1 MTVRADPGTG
11 PPRFRDHPRRDSP
24 SYPVGSKDR
33 ESRIRCRR
41 RVGRVDTHGAEVYE
55 GCRPSDSEA
64 ESLIYQ
70 LQNQGYVAETTV
82 EQEATSRLAT
92 VRLVPPGQTA
102 SGVVV
107 DLLFASSGI
116 EPEIVAAADPLEVF
130 PGVTL
135 PVACRGHLIALKTL
149 SRDDRTRP
157 QDVIDLRALLEH
169 ASSDDLE
176 LARESLGL
184 ISARGYHR
192 DRDLA
197 VDLERLLKDFSGH

>member
-1 MTVRADPGTG
+1 MTVLEGILRRIQSDLEAAKFKFAVVGALAVSIHAE
-11 PPRFRDHPRRDSP
+11 PRFTRDADLAVS
-24 SYPVGSKDR
+24 VKD
-33 ESRIRCRR
+33 
-41 RVGRVDTHGAEVYE
+41 DQ
-55 GCRPSDSEA
+55 EA

-70 LQNQGYVAETTV
+70 LQNQGYVAQTSV

-92 VRLVPPGQTA
+92 VRLVSPGQTA

-116 EPEIVAAADPLEVF
+116 ESEIVAAAEPLEVF

-135 PVACRGHLIALKTL
+135 PVAYRGHLMALKTL

-157 QDVIDLRALLEH
+157 QDVIDLRALLEG
-169 ASSDDLE
+169 ASREDLE
-176 LARESLGL
+176 IAREALGL

-192 DRDLA
+192 NRDLA
-197 VDLERLLKDFSGH
+197 VDFERLLKDFSGR

>member
-1 MTVRADPGTG
+1 MTILEEILRRIQLDLKTAKVEFAVVGALGVSIHTE
-11 PPRFRDHPRRDSP
+11 PRFTRDADLAVS
-24 SYPVGSKDR
+24 VQN
-33 ESRIRCRR
+33 
-41 RVGRVDTHGAEVYE
+41 
-55 GCRPSDSEA
+55 DSEA

>member
-1 MTVRADPGTG
+1 MTVLEGVLRRIQSDLKAAKFEFAVVGALAVSIHTE
-11 PPRFRDHPRRDSP
+11 PRFTRDADLAVS
-24 SYPVGSKDR
+24 VKN
-33 ESRIRCRR
+33 
-41 RVGRVDTHGAEVYE
+41 
-55 GCRPSDSEA
+55 DSEA
-64 ESLIYQ
+64 EALIYQ

-92 VRLVPPGQTA
+92 VRLVSPGQTA

-157 QDVIDLRALLEH
+157 QDVIDLRALLER
-169 ASSDDLE
+169 ASRDDLE

-184 ISARGYHR
+184 ISTRGYHR

-197 VDLERLLKDFSGH
+197 VDLERLLKDFSGP

>member
-1 MTVRADPGTG
+1 MTVLEEVLRRIQSDLQAAKFEFAVVGALAVSIHTE
-11 PPRFRDHPRRDSP
+11 PRFTRDADLAVS
-24 SYPVGSKDR
+24 VKN
-33 ESRIRCRR
+33 
-41 RVGRVDTHGAEVYE
+41 
-55 GCRPSDSEA
+55 DSEA

-92 VRLVPPGQTA
+92 VRLVSPGQTA

-157 QDVIDLRALLEH
+157 QDVIDLRALLER

>member
-1 MTVRADPGTG
+1 MTILEEILRRIQLDLKTAKVEFAVVGALAVSIHTE
-11 PPRFRDHPRRDSP
+11 PRFTRDADLAVS
-24 SYPVGSKDR
+24 VKN
-33 ESRIRCRR
+33 
-41 RVGRVDTHGAEVYE
+41 
-55 GCRPSDSEA
+55 DSEA

-92 VRLVPPGQTA
+92 VRLVSPGQTA

-135 PVACRGHLIALKTL
+135 PVARRGHLIALKTL

-157 QDVIDLRALLEH
+157 HDVIDLRALLER

>member
-1 MTVRADPGTG
+1 MTVLEGVLRRIQSDLQAAKFEFAVVGALAVSIHTE
-11 PPRFRDHPRRDSP
+11 PRFTRDADLAVS
-24 SYPVGSKDR
+24 VKN
-33 ESRIRCRR
+33 
-41 RVGRVDTHGAEVYE
+41 
-55 GCRPSDSEA
+55 DSEA

-92 VRLVPPGQTA
+92 VRLVSPGQTA

-157 QDVIDLRALLEH
+157 QDVIDLRALLER

-192 DRDLA
+192 DRDS

>member
-1 MTVRADPGTG
+1 MTVLEGVLRRIQSDLQAAKFEFAVVGALAVSIHTE
-11 PPRFRDHPRRDSP
+11 PRFTRDADLAVS
-24 SYPVGSKDR
+24 VKN
-33 ESRIRCRR
+33 
-41 RVGRVDTHGAEVYE
+41 
-55 GCRPSDSEA
+55 DSEA

-92 VRLVPPGQTA
+92 VRLVSPGQAA

-130 PGVTL
+130 SGVTL

-157 QDVIDLRALLEH
+157 QDVIDLRALLER